1 VKVPIVAWGA
11 GIRPG
16 QGRRVGRARDVGP
29 TIASLLGVGPLRHAT
44 GRSLVGSDEATA
56 RQRAAVGALVGGAGR
71 RRTKHVPATIFVAVG
86 TLALLVRRTR
96 STRRARLTAPTY
108 ALVFG
113 ILLVGTH
120 TVSFSVSNLT
130 GPFAVR
136 VTTLC
141 VLAGLAQLFV
151 GGRASVAPAA
161 FITSLT
167 VLAIAVVAAFQPVAP
182 VDGTL
187 RFVPIPALTS
197 LAFVCLMTFAVGA
210 PELADADGG
219 SVGDTERAGRAGV
232 ATGLLPVHAL
242 AQCALVEPDPARAD
256 DFVDRRPGRER
267 GYAE

>member
-1 VKVPIVAWGA
+1 
-11 GIRPG
+11 
-16 QGRRVGRARDVGP
+16 
-29 TIASLLGVGPLRHAT
+29 
-44 GRSLVGSDEATA
+44 
-56 RQRAAVGALVGGAGR
+56 
-71 RRTKHVPATIFVAVG
+71 
-86 TLALLVRRTR
+86 
-96 STRRARLTAPTY
+96 
-108 ALVFG
+108 
-113 ILLVGTH
+113 
-120 TVSFSVSNLT
+120 
-130 GPFAVR
+130 VR

-167 VLAIAVVAAFQPVAP
+167 VLAIAVAAAFQPVAP

-197 LAFVCLMTFAVGA
+197 LAFVCLMTFAVG
-210 PELADADGG
+210 LADADGG